1 MGKSAASCF
10 KIITCASESTGN
22 DDVQS
27 KVSNDRRGWS
37 FRKRTA
43 THRVLSNTVISEAPS
58 SANNQSPDSTSAK
71 FSLQPNLTVPEKNS
85 AVQCTEEN
93 YKSSAQIESKFSDII
108 VAREDECRADETL
121 DDSSI
126 ILIQSAI
133 RAYLA
138 RRLLLKQKKVI
149 KLQHEKENLEY
160 CDGKD
165 GILVPT
171 DFHSELK
178 DTKSAVG
185 PLAETSENDNS
196 SITYDLTDSGPTE
209 MKETNLVSRVEAN
222 SLLDKDKTG
231 NEQDIPNLEKF
242 YIEQSETEAKGFS
255 EKASNPDFISG
266 QSKSAKLTSE
276 PIKTRDIGV
285 DDSSISNASSVQIAG
300 SECGTELS
308 ISSTLDSPDRSEAG
322 FNDLEKEPKVSDKAN
337 EKSSVLGTE
346 LSPEESPRSNVESQR
361 TPSSQ
366 VSVNLKKS
374 KGEKSQ
380 SANSKNRSSSG
391 DKRRNSFG
399 SPKPDQEPRDSSSS
413 NSLPSYMQV
422 TESAKAKAISNGF
435 QRSSPDALVKDIF
448 VKKRHSLPA
457 GTNGRQGSNTK
468 GNEIHSPQDRKWR
481 R

>member
-1 MGKSAASCF
+1 MGKSAVSCF
-10 KIITCASESTGN
+10 RIITCASESNGN
-22 DDVQS
+22 DDLQS

-58 SANNQSPDSTSAK
+58 SANNHSPGSTSAD
-71 FSLQPNLTVPEKNS
+71 FSVQPSLTVAEKNS
-85 AVQCTEEN
+85 AVQCTEEK
-93 YKSSAQIESKFSDII
+93 YKSSAQIESKFPDII

-149 KLQHEKENLEY
+149 NLQHETENLEY

-171 DFHSELK
+171 DFHS
-178 DTKSAVG
+178 
-185 PLAETSENDNS
+185 AETSENDNR
-196 SITYDLTDSGPTE
+196 SITYDLTDS
-209 MKETNLVSRVEAN
+209 AN
-222 SLLDKDKTG
+222 SLLDKDETG
-231 NEQDIPNLEKF
+231 NGQDIPNLEKF

-255 EKASNPDFISG
+255 EKASNPDFIYA

-276 PIKTRDIGV
+276 QIKTRDIGV
-285 DDSSISNASSVQIAG
+285 DDSSISNASSVQIAA

-322 FNDLEKEPKVSDKAN
+322 FNDLEKESKISDKAN
-337 EKSSVLGTE
+337 EKSSVLCTE
-346 LSPEESPRSNVESQR
+346 LSPEESPRSIVESQR

-374 KGEKSQ
+374 KGEKTE

-457 GTNGRQGSNTK
+457 GTNGRQGSNAK
-468 GNEIHSPQDRKWR
+468 GNEIHSPQGNSFTIPICIILVR
-481 R
+481 

>member
-1 MGKSAASCF
+1 MGKSAVSCF
-10 KIITCASESTGN
+10 RIITCASESNGN
-22 DDVQS
+22 DDLQS

-37 FRKRTA
+37 FRKKTA
-43 THRVLSNTVISEAPS
+43 THRVLSNTVISEAPT
-58 SANNQSPDSTSAK
+58 SANNQSPDSTSAN
-71 FSLQPNLTVPEKNS
+71 FSVQPSLTVPEKNS
-85 AVQCTEEN
+85 AVVQCTEEKYN
-93 YKSSAQIESKFSDII
+93 SSAQIKSKFSDII

-149 KLQHEKENLEY
+149 KLQHESENLEY
-160 CDGKD
+160 CGGKD
-165 GILVPT
+165 DILVPT
-171 DFHSELK
+171 DFHS
-178 DTKSAVG
+178 
-185 PLAETSENDNS
+185 AETSENDNS
-196 SITYDLTDSGPTE
+196 SITYELTDSGPTE
-209 MKETNLVSRVEAN
+209 TKETNLVSRVEAN
-222 SLLDKDKTG
+222 SLLDKDETG
-231 NEQDIPNLEKF
+231 NEQDVPNLEKF

-255 EKASNPDFISG
+255 EKASNPDLIYA

-276 PIKTRDIGV
+276 QIKTRDIGV

-322 FNDLEKEPKVSDKAN
+322 YNDLEKELKISDKAN
-337 EKSSVLGTE
+337 EKSGVLGTE

-435 QRSSPDALVKDIF
+435 QRSSPDVLVKEIF

-457 GTNGRQGSNTK
+457 GTNGRQGSNAK

>member
-1 MGKSAASCF
+1 MGKSAVSCF
-10 KIITCASESTGN
+10 RIITCASESIGN
-22 DDVQS
+22 DDLQS

-43 THRVLSNTVISEAPS
+43 THRVLSNSVISEAPS
-58 SANNQSPDSTSAK
+58 SANNQSPDSTSAN
-71 FSLQPNLTVPEKNS
+71 FSVQPSLTVPGKNS
-85 AVQCTEEN
+85 AVQCTEEKYN
-93 YKSSAQIESKFSDII
+93 SSAQIESTFSEII

-138 RRLLLKQKKVI
+138 QRLLLKQKKVI
-149 KLQHEKENLEY
+149 KLQHETENLEY

-165 GILVPT
+165 EILLPN
-171 DFHSELK
+171 DFHS
-178 DTKSAVG
+178 
-185 PLAETSENDNS
+185 AETSENDNS

-209 MKETNLVSRVEAN
+209 MKETNLVSRVEGN
-222 SLLDKDKTG
+222 SLLDKDEIG

-255 EKASNPDFISG
+255 EKASDPDFISA
-266 QSKSAKLTSE
+266 QSKSAELISE
-276 PIKTRDIGV
+276 LIKTRDIGV
-285 DDSSISNASSVQIAG
+285 DDSSISNASSVQIAA

-346 LSPEESPRSNVESQR
+346 LSPEESPRSIVESQR

-374 KGEKSQ
+374 KGEKTE

-435 QRSSPDALVKDIF
+435 QRSSPDVLVKDIF

-457 GTNGRQGSNTK
+457 AGTNGRQGSNAK